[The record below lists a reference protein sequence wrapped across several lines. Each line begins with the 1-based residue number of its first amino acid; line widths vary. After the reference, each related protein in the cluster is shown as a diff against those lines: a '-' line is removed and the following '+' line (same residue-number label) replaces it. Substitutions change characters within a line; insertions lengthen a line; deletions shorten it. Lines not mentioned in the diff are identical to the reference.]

1 MSFSPGR
8 DDISQYNKSPFLKR
22 RSSLKS
28 GMARPANVPRRRA
41 FSKWLARHSIA
52 SFFGVRPKNRKTPQ
66 ADEDGMG
73 KWLV

>member
-1 MSFSPGR
+1 LKGISRELTAGNEFSPGR

-41 FSKWLARHSIA
+41 FSKWLARHSIRQLFRSPA
-52 SFFGVRPKNRKTPQ
+52 
-66 ADEDGMG
+66 
-73 KWLV
+73 